1 MRWLLTALPG
11 LACAGMMLLVC
22 VPMLMNR
29 KHGSD
34 EGLSKEDVA
43 DLREEVARLK
53 AERAVGGSQDEYV

>member
-1 MRWLLTALPG
+1 
-11 LACAGMMLLVC
+11 MMLLVC
-22 VPMLMNR
+22 VPILMNR